1 MTNILKKTINHMN
14 FRSYTFY
21 YSLVPG
27 GTQATVIVQNFVK
40 NEIFL
45 QFLQFYV
52 TIFIC
57 EK

>member
-1 MTNILKKTINHMN
+1 MN